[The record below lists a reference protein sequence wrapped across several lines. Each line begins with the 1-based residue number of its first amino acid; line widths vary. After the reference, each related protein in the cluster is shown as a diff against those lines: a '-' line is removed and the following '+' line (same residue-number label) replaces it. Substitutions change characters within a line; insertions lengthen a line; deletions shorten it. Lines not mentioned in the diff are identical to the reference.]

1 MLWIQIFVVAVVV
14 VCGLY
19 ESFIS
24 ENDLWRNNSKSVVAT
39 FFGFEKVNQFFLL
52 FKWKLNNIFTLSCYS
67 AVVVL
72 SFVVDGVFGVC
83 VIDVAVSCVGLA
95 NVLDLS
101 MIVVL
106 WCEREIVW
114 SNSKAL
120 KESYLSRSN
129 TH

>member
-1 MLWIQIFVVAVVV
+1 M
-14 VCGLY
+14 
-19 ESFIS
+19 
-24 ENDLWRNNSKSVVAT
+24 WRNNSKSVVAT

-106 WCEREIVW
+106 WCEREIV
-114 SNSKAL
+114 
-120 KESYLSRSN
+120 
-129 TH
+129 